1 MTRTEE
7 EQKVADEMFDKLRD
21 DLLSRDLSNTEN
33 YDKAILTLSSSS
45 LALSITTIK
54 FVVPVTTATCIF
66 LLKSA
71 WVLLAIS
78 IVCSLLAYLISNKAM
93 GVQLNNARD
102 YYKKDIESAF
112 SEKNVFTTINSYINI
127 ITGLTFAF
135 AICLLITFIT
145 INIETGEITMTD
157 KRENCVRTEERS
169 ANIPNMESVN
179 TTAGNVGNS
188 ANVPTME
195 QAPSTATTSESNSS
209 SGDSE

>member
-1 MTRTEE
+1 MSRTEE
-7 EQKVADEMFDKLRD
+7 DQKVANEMFDKLRD

-54 FVVPVTTATCIF
+54 FVVPVATATYII

-71 WVLLAIS
+71 RVLLAIS

-157 KRENCVRTEERS
+157 KRENRVRTEKRS

-179 TTAGNVGNS
+179 TTAGNS

-209 SGDSE
+209 SDDSE